1 MSLTMST
8 RRHTEITVISVGGEL
23 DLETAPQ
30 LQQQISTLMDQGVRR
45 IVIDLS
51 GVTFCDSTGLSVFVR
66 TRNTSDETGGDIRLA
81 SPQPGVRR
89 ILQISGLYDALGTY
103 ATVDEALAAP
113 PAQATDAE
121 ALS

>member
-1 MSLTMST
+1 MSLTMGT
-8 RRHTEITVISVGGEL
+8 QRHTDITVISVGGEL

-30 LQQQISTLMDQGVRR
+30 LQDQISTLMEQGVQRF
-45 IVIDLS
+45 VIDLS

-66 TRNTSDETGGDIRLA
+66 TKNTSDETGGDIRLA

-103 ATVDEALAAP
+103 DTVEQALTAP
-113 PAQATDAE
+113 QQAATDV
-121 ALS
+121 LP